1 MNIYKYNKKKIIIER
16 KEYIIKNE
24 NKKKLINRK
33 KGIYNKK
40 WKLELNI

>member
-40 WKLELNI
+40 